1 MARNIYY
8 YSQANHSV
16 VVGGRPMLDFAEG
29 DSISWEDLA
38 ADKVAAT
45 EGLDGARISFSSA
58 KAGKI
63 TIKLKPTSPCIE
75 YLNYLIA
82 RQQAG
87 FPQLLA
93 VTIMTGVNEVITLI
107 NCGVNRG
114 SGSTGGPTMVEREY
128 SFIGETIE
136 NPVA

>member
-1 MARNIYY
+1 MARNIFY

-87 FPQLLA
+87 SPQLLTVA
-93 VTIMTGVNEVITLI
+93 IMTGVNEVITLI

>member
-1 MARNIYY
+1 MARNIFY

-87 FPQLLA
+87 FPQLLTVA
-93 VTIMTGVNEVITLI
+93 IMTGVNEVITLI

-136 NPVA
+136 NPVV

>member
-1 MARNIYY
+1 MRNVFY

-16 VVGGRPMLDFAEG
+16 VVGDRVMTDFAEG
-29 DSISWEDLA
+29 DAISWEDLA

-58 KAGKI
+58 KAGKV

-75 YLNYLIA
+75 YLNYLIS

-87 FPQLLA
+87 FPQLLT
-93 VTIMTGVNEVITLI
+93 VVIMTGVNEVVTLI

-128 SFIGETIE
+128 SFVGETIV